1 MLYRTSHKEQD
12 GKPDLEPT
20 VPQPQE
26 RSHKAELAAQYQQ
39 GLTLGVLLG
48 EKEKTARLEAQLEAA
63 QLEKEQLKSASR
75 IKELEQEIDILKADM
90 RLSAGKPDGQAVQNQ
105 AVESTGSSDAVLR
118 AELAQMQK
126 QIAEKDM
133 INCDKRCDNCAT
145 IF

>member
-1 MLYRTSHKEQD
+1 MSHHADSQ
-12 GKPDLEPT
+12 
-20 VPQPQE
+20 
-26 RSHKAELAAQYQQ
+26 
-39 GLTLGVLLG
+39 VLLG

-63 QLEKEQLKSASR
+63 QLEKEQQKSASR

-90 RLSAGKPDGQAVQNQ
+90 RLSAGKLDGQAVQNQ
-105 AVESTGSSDAVLR
+105 AVESTSSSDAVLR

-133 INCDKRCDNCAT
+133 INCDKGCDNCAT